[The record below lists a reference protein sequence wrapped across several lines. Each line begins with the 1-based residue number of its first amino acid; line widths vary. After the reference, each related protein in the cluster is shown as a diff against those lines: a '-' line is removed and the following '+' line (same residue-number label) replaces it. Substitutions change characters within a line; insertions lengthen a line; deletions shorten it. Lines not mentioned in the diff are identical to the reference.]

1 MTSKGSKSA
10 HSDESAAER
19 PEVAAADDFVDRAL
33 LPFPVVGIGA
43 SAGGIEALNAF
54 FDGLPREA
62 GMAFVVVQHLPP
74 ERESLMAEILTR
86 HTSMPVLQVTA
97 GLALQAGHVY
107 VTRPGFTV
115 TLERG
120 AFKLGEPV
128 EKRGH
133 RRPVD
138 DFFRSL
144 ADMQQEKAI
153 AVVLSGMGTNGTAGA
168 RAIKAAGGL
177 CFAQSPESAEFPAM
191 PTSLIHAGYADQ
203 VLAPGE
209 IGQAIVQYVKYA
221 SLDAEGSAAARGQ
234 DRRSCSASASI

>member
-1 MTSKGSKSA
+1 MTSAGSQ
-10 HSDESAAER
+10 HDESA
-19 PEVAAADDFVDRAL
+19 PEPPAVTAPDDFVERAL

-54 FDGLPREA
+54 FDGLAQEN

-74 ERESLMAEILTR
+74 ERQSLMAEILTR
-86 HTSMPVLQVTA
+86 HTHMPGLQVTA

-120 AFKLGEPV
+120 VFALGEPV

-144 ADMQQEKAI
+144 ADTQHEKAI

-168 RAIKAAGGL
+168 RGSQGAGGL
-177 CFAQSPESAEFPAM
+177 CLPPSP
-191 PTSLIHAGYADQ
+191 G
-203 VLAPGE
+203 
-209 IGQAIVQYVKYA
+209 
-221 SLDAEGSAAARGQ
+221 R
-234 DRRSCSASASI
+234 

>member
-1 MTSKGSKSA
+1 MTSEGSKSA
-10 HSDESAAER
+10 QPGESASEP
-19 PEVAAADDFVDRAL
+19 PEVTAADDFVDRAL

-43 SAGGIEALNAF
+43 SAGGVEALNAF
-54 FDGLPREA
+54 FDGLPREN

-74 ERESLMAEILTR
+74 ERESLMAEILAR
-86 HTSMPVLQVTA
+86 HTHLPVLQVTG
-97 GLALQAGHVY
+97 GLTLQADHVY

-120 AFKLGEPV
+120 VFKLGEPV
-128 EKRGH
+128 EARGH

-144 ADMQQEKAI
+144 ADLQQEKAI
-153 AVVLSGMGTNGTAGA
+153 AVVPSGMGTNGTAGA

-203 VLAPGE
+203 VLPPG
-209 IGQAIVQYVKYA
+209 
-221 SLDAEGSAAARGQ
+221 DNSA
-234 DRRSCSASASI
+234 RSEEHTSELQSQSNLVCRLLLEKKKQCE

>member
-1 MTSKGSKSA
+1 MTPEGSKSA
-10 HSDESAAER
+10 QADESAAE
-19 PEVAAADDFVDRAL
+19 PAEVPAADDFVERAF

-54 FDGLPREA
+54 FDGLPQEN

-74 ERESLMAEILTR
+74 ERQSLMAEILTR

-144 ADMQQEKAI
+144 AEMQQEKAI
-153 AVVLSGMGTNGTAGA
+153 AVVLSGMGKSFSAGA
-168 RAIKAAGGL
+168 DLKGDRPMTGHEQRA
-177 CFAQSPESAEFPAM
+177 
-191 PTSLIHAGYADQ
+191 
-203 VLAPGE
+203 
-209 IGQAIVQYVKYA
+209 
-221 SLDAEGSAAARGQ
+221 
-234 DRRSCSASASI
+234 